1 MSAINQ
7 DVINAL
13 LNKSTAKQFIIKN
26 TLAHF
31 EESKASLSDVVKQ
44 ISAQIVSN
52 TSEVVVQ
59 YKDNGKYEAEIK
71 FGGDMLF
78 FSMHTNVF
86 TFDVNHPIQK
96 LKYVQEDGMRAYCGM
111 IEIYN
116 FLSDSITFSRLNDVG
131 YLMARIFI
139 NHENHFFTEGKGQF
153 AFLYGDFEKQI
164 FSQEIMNEM
173 IQTVMLY
180 CIQFDLWAPALTE
193 VEQLT
198 VLEKIQQTG
207 MTAHKTAKRL
217 GFTMHHESDL
227 T

>member
-1 MSAINQ
+1 MGILHQ
-7 DVINAL
+7 EVISAL
-13 LNKSTAKQFIIKN
+13 LSKTTTKQRIVKN
-26 TLAHF
+26 TLSHF
-31 EESKASLSDVVKQ
+31 EQTKASLSAVVKE
-44 ISAQIVSN
+44 ICAQIAEKD
-52 TSEVVVQ
+52 SEVSVE
-59 YKDNGKYEAEIK
+59 YKDNGKFEAQIK

-86 TFDVNHPIQK
+86 TFDINHPIQK
-96 LKYVQEDGMRAYCGM
+96 LKYVQEDGIRAYCGM

-116 FLSDSITFSRLNDVG
+116 FLADSITYGRMNDVG

-164 FSQEIMNEM
+164 FSQEIMHEM
-173 IQTVMLY
+173 IQTVVLY
-180 CIQFDLWAPALTE
+180 SIQFDLWAPSLTE
-193 VEQLT
+193 VEELT